1 MHWSQNTMPATTVL
15 AGAVASAAAGPNAT
29 NKMIV
34 NQLMMVG
41 SRFSFIIIIVSITG

>member
-1 MHWSQNTMPATTVL
+1 MPATTVL

-34 NQLMMVG
+34 N
-41 SRFSFIIIIVSITG
+41 SSTS